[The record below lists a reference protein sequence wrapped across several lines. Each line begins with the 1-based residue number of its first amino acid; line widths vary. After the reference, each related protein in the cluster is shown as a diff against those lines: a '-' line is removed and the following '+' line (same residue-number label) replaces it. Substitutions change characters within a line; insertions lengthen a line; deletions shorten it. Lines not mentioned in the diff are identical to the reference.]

1 MENEMMY
8 LGFELV
14 VESSDPD
21 TCEYSE
27 AEKVSRYFE
36 VQRPVYFK
44 DGWFYPY
51 EWRIALGKK
60 GRKPKETK

>member
-1 MENEMMY
+1 MKY

-21 TCEYSE
+21 NREYSE
-27 AEKVSRYFE
+27 AEKVLPYFE
-36 VQRPVYFK
+36 VIRPVYFQ

-60 GRKPKETK
+60 GRKPKEKK